1 VHILTLASANR
12 ENGTMRITTNTR
24 DKGRKEEYV
33 ERM

>member
-1 VHILTLASANR
+1 MVTLASANR
-12 ENGTMRITTNTR
+12 QNGAMRITTNTR

>member
-1 VHILTLASANR
+1 MLTLASENR
-12 ENGTMRITTNTR
+12 QNGTMRITTITR